1 MDDRQRHYKDGADNE
16 ILFSKTVKAGKRI
29 YYIDVKRDRKGEFYL
44 SMTESKRLKDVNNN
58 ALHPTFENIKF
69 FYIARTSKSLW
80 LPLTMRPSSPRPTH
94 PKTDATENGQKRRT
108 ASTLPAAKTKLATT
122 SNSMLNFKP
131 LAVWPLGKKYV
142 ILHPICP
149 AQA

>member
-58 ALHPTFENIKF
+58 ALHPTFEKHKIFLYREDLEKF
-69 FYIARTSKSLW
+69 MDALYDAAEFT
-80 LPLTMRPSSPRPTH
+80 
-94 PKTDATENGQKRRT
+94 KTNAPESRRSREWTEAGNNLDFAGCEGET
-108 ASTLPAAKTKLATT
+108 DNDFKLDVE
-122 SNSMLNFKP
+122 F
-131 LAVWPLGKKYV
+131 
-142 ILHPICP
+142 
-149 AQA
+149 

>member
-58 ALHPTFENIKF
+58 ALHPTFEKHKIFLYREDLEKF
-69 FYIARTSKSLW
+69 MDALYDAAEFTKANAPESRRSREWTEAGNNLDFAGCEGE
-80 LPLTMRPSSPRPTH
+80 
-94 PKTDATENGQKRRT
+94 TDNDF
-108 ASTLPAAKTKLATT
+108 KL
-122 SNSMLNFKP
+122 NVEF
-131 LAVWPLGKKYV
+131 
-142 ILHPICP
+142 
-149 AQA
+149 

>member
-58 ALHPTFENIKF
+58 ALHPTFEKHKIFLYREDLEKF
-69 FYIARTSKSLW
+69 MVALNDAAEFTKANAPESRRSREWTEAGKNLDFAGCEGE
-80 LPLTMRPSSPRPTH
+80 
-94 PKTDATENGQKRRT
+94 TDNDF
-108 ASTLPAAKTKLATT
+108 KLDVE
-122 SNSMLNFKP
+122 F
-131 LAVWPLGKKYV
+131 
-142 ILHPICP
+142 
-149 AQA
+149 

>member
-58 ALHPTFENIKF
+58 ALHPTFEKHKIFLYREDLEKF
-69 FYIARTSKSLW
+69 
-80 LPLTMRPSSPRPTH
+80 M
-94 PKTDATENGQKRRT
+94 DALYDAAEFTKANAPENRRSREWAETENSLDFAGCE
-108 ASTLPAAKTKLATT
+108 SESDNDFKLDVE
-122 SNSMLNFKP
+122 F
-131 LAVWPLGKKYV
+131 
-142 ILHPICP
+142 
-149 AQA
+149 

>member
-58 ALHPTFENIKF
+58 ALHPTFEKHKIFLYREDLEKF
-69 FYIARTSKSLW
+69 MVALN
-80 LPLTMRPSSPRPTH
+80 
-94 PKTDATENGQKRRT
+94 DAAEFTKANAPESRHSREWTEAGNNLDFAGCEGET
-108 ASTLPAAKTKLATT
+108 NNDFKLDVE
-122 SNSMLNFKP
+122 F
-131 LAVWPLGKKYV
+131 
-142 ILHPICP
+142 
-149 AQA
+149 

>member
-58 ALHPTFENIKF
+58 ALHPTFEKHKIFLYREDLEKF
-69 FYIARTSKSLW
+69 MDALYDAAEFTKANALESRRSREWTEAGNNLDFAGCEGE
-80 LPLTMRPSSPRPTH
+80 
-94 PKTDATENGQKRRT
+94 TDNDF
-108 ASTLPAAKTKLATT
+108 KLDVE
-122 SNSMLNFKP
+122 F
-131 LAVWPLGKKYV
+131 
-142 ILHPICP
+142 
-149 AQA
+149 

>member
-58 ALHPTFENIKF
+58 ALHPTFEKHKIFLYREDLEKF
-69 FYIARTSKSLW
+69 MDALYDAAEFTKANAPESRRSREWTEAGNNLDFAGCEGE
-80 LPLTMRPSSPRPTH
+80 
-94 PKTDATENGQKRRT
+94 TDN
-108 ASTLPAAKTKLATT
+108 
-122 SNSMLNFKP
+122 NFK
-131 LAVWPLGKKYV
+131 LDVEF
-142 ILHPICP
+142 
-149 AQA
+149 

>member
-58 ALHPTFENIKF
+58 ALHPTFEKHKIFLYREDLEKF
-69 FYIARTSKSLW
+69 MVALN
-80 LPLTMRPSSPRPTH
+80 
-94 PKTDATENGQKRRT
+94 DAAEFTKANAPESRRSREWTEAGNNLDFAGCENE
-108 ASTLPAAKTKLATT
+108 SD
-122 SNSMLNFKP
+122 NNFK
-131 LAVWPLGKKYV
+131 LDVEF
-142 ILHPICP
+142 
-149 AQA
+149 

>member
-58 ALHPTFENIKF
+58 ALHPTFEKHKIFLYREDLEKF
-69 FYIARTSKSLW
+69 MVALN
-80 LPLTMRPSSPRPTH
+80 
-94 PKTDATENGQKRRT
+94 DAAEFTKANAPENRRSRKWTETENSLDFAGCEDET
-108 ASTLPAAKTKLATT
+108 G
-122 SNSMLNFKP
+122 NNFK
-131 LAVWPLGKKYV
+131 LDVEF
-142 ILHPICP
+142 
-149 AQA
+149 